1 MVKPRPATFRD
12 VRGRLD
18 VFGNWAVRFE
28 NDQVRRPFR
37 INATPDTS
45 GVASVLGMATQYF
58 CIPGNPQLDKYW
70 DTVADRLHKIRNCMN
85 IKGVVRSLALF
96 EPPLDPGMLV
106 RAAAAGVD
114 LGSVVADL
122 NAPPPHHRFRFLF
135 TRAVALATVK
145 VLERRDAE
153 ALAALRE
160 SHETALLQA
169 IRDIGRT
176 KIKQIEEEVA
186 WLALEREHVDLQIQH
201 VLTLA
206 QTLMNPQEAAKQSSL
221 TAAQVISGVA
231 EGVDLV
237 SKVLYAIPDFQAG
250 VAGGFSSPFTT
261 LQLGGKMFGDISNAV
276 ASSMFKIMNKHQTE
290 AEMAEAQAEYQRRQE
305 ELVHEH
311 ELLVK
316 EKEKIT
322 RQIGEINLKLEIHNA
337 ELRRHDVAVENSR
350 NVEAFMREKY
360 TNEQLYGWMLGQLSG
375 AYFQAYKQA
384 FDSAKLAERAMRFER
399 GDPSTQYIEF
409 SYWDSLKKGLYAGER
424 LSADL
429 RRMEAAA
436 LESDAR
442 SLEITRHV
450 SLREDYPVALQELL
464 GTGSC
469 KLDVTEALLDGD
481 FPGHY
486 FRRIKTVKLTIL
498 GGFATHANVNC
509 TVTLL
514 ANRLRTV
521 GNASGSYPQSEDD
534 SDPRFLLNL
543 APIASIATSRPTGD
557 PGVFELKL
565 DDDRYLP
572 FEGAGAISTWRLELR
587 QADNAVDLSAV
598 TDVVLSMSYTAR
610 SGGAP
615 LEAVARASREKGL
628 SRGGLEPPPRK
639 QISLRRDAPEL
650 WKKLVD
656 APAGQEVQSEL
667 RLDADRFS
675 GRYRGHVLR
684 LERMF
689 AYVHPRADLGLDAL
703 RLRLQPPKGSET
715 VLNAWTR
722 PWSSARTLR
731 AEAEIGGAPGEW
743 KVAITAQGGKLAE
756 LVDDVVLVFDVR
768 AKKT

>member
-1 MVKPRPATFRD
+1 
-12 VRGRLD
+12 
-18 VFGNWAVRFE
+18 
-28 NDQVRRPFR
+28 
-37 INATPDTS
+37 
-45 GVASVLGMATQYF
+45 
-58 CIPGNPQLDKYW
+58 
-70 DTVADRLHKIRNCMN
+70 
-85 IKGVVRSLALF
+85 
-96 EPPLDPGMLV
+96 
-106 RAAAAGVD
+106 
-114 LGSVVADL
+114 
-122 NAPPPHHRFRFLF
+122 
-135 TRAVALATVK
+135 
-145 VLERRDAE
+145 
-153 ALAALRE
+153 
-160 SHETALLQA
+160 
-169 IRDIGRT
+169 
-176 KIKQIEEEVA
+176 
-186 WLALEREHVDLQIQH
+186 
-201 VLTLA
+201 
-206 QTLMNPQEAAKQSSL
+206 
-221 TAAQVISGVA
+221 
-231 EGVDLV
+231 
-237 SKVLYAIPDFQAG
+237 
-250 VAGGFSSPFTT
+250 
-261 LQLGGKMFGDISNAV
+261 
-276 ASSMFKIMNKHQTE
+276 
-290 AEMAEAQAEYQRRQE
+290 
-305 ELVHEH
+305 
-311 ELLVK
+311 
-316 EKEKIT
+316 
-322 RQIGEINLKLEIHNA
+322 
-337 ELRRHDVAVENSR
+337 
-350 NVEAFMREKY
+350 
-360 TNEQLYGWMLGQLSG
+360 
-375 AYFQAYKQA
+375 
-384 FDSAKLAERAMRFER
+384 
-399 GDPSTQYIEF
+399 
-409 SYWDSLKKGLYAGER
+409 
-424 LSADL
+424 
-429 RRMEAAA
+429 MEAAA

-498 GGFATHANVNC
+498 GGFASHANVNC

-598 TDVVLSMSYTAR
+598 NDVVLSMSYTAR

-703 RLRLQPPKGSET
+703 RLRIQPPKGSET
-715 VLNAWTR
+715 VLSAWTR

-731 AEAEIGGAPGEW
+731 AEAEVGGAPGEW